1 MTQPATINFAD
12 GITWD
17 DVIDIENPDAFTLD
31 GATLSITRA
40 RDEPQILVKGDG
52 KVHIQGGVHV
62 NPCIRAGTPIY
73 GVPQIEIAGNVFSH
87 YLSTPS
93 ISPGEVDSMS
103 LRGFWGAS
111 GAGFAG
117 NLGLDFD
124 VVEMDTQHLEH
135 HSLEYQASEAWTADK
150 ATPDTPIPSVIFR
163 AMLVSYQLSHF
174 FSFTMERAKNVYLI
188 NAFEVA
194 CNVLNK
200 ATEIRQF
207 CAYKDAHTRPNCR
220 CALYQSLLLTG
231 DAMATAYHLQAMPT
245 LQHLTPST
253 LQAVPVRA
261 LEDLLEEKLLTL
273 ARTSP
278 VRKPLWDS
286 MIDNALTKDE
296 FTEHVK
302 QFGFSNPEA
311 LWNPDADSNGVWDTV
326 VS

>member
-1 MTQPATINFAD
+1 MAQPATINLAD

-52 KVHIQGGVHV
+52 KVRILGGVHV
-62 NPCIRAGTPIY
+62 NPFIRADAPVDGAA
-73 GVPQIEIAGNVFSH
+73 QIEITGNVFTH
-87 YLSTPS
+87 HLSMPRATPWGASS
-93 ISPGEVDSMS
+93 IS

-111 GAGFAG
+111 GAGFIG

-135 HSLEYQASEAWTADK
+135 YLEYQASEAWTADK
-150 ATPDTPIPSVIFR
+150 TTPDTPIPHVIFR

-174 FSFTMERAKNVYLI
+174 FNFTLERAKDIYLI

-207 CAYKDAHTRPNCR
+207 CAYKDIHTRPNCR
-220 CALYQSLLLTG
+220 CALYHGLLITG
-231 DAMATAYHLQAMPT
+231 DVIATAYYLRATPT
-245 LQHLTPST
+245 LEQYEPLP
-253 LQAVPVRA
+253 LQTVPVRT
-261 LEDLLEEKLLTL
+261 LEDLLEEKLRTL
-273 ARTSP
+273 EQTYKTRDEIAEYA
-278 VRKPLWDS
+278 VA
-286 MIDNALTKDE
+286 NALTKE
-296 FTEHVK
+296 SFTKHIL
-302 QFGFSNPEA
+302 QFGVSNIEA
-311 LWNPDADSNGVWDTV
+311 LWNPDADSAGVWV
-326 VS
+326 PQS

>member
-1 MTQPATINFAD
+1 MTQPATVNLAD
-12 GITWD
+12 GIKWD
-17 DVIDIENPDAFTLD
+17 DVMDIENPDSLTLE
-31 GATLSITRA
+31 GTTLSFTQV
-40 RDEPQILVKGDG
+40 RDDSQILVKGNG

-62 NPCIRAGTPIY
+62 NPRIRAGAPVD
-73 GVPQIEIAGNVFSH
+73 GAAQIEITGNVFTH
-87 YLSTPS
+87 YLSMPRVTPRGASS
-93 ISPGEVDSMS
+93 IS

-111 GAGFAG
+111 AAGFTG

-124 VVEMDTQHLEH
+124 VVEIDTQHLEH
-135 HSLEYQASEAWTADK
+135 HLEYQASEAWTADK
-150 ATPDTPIPSVIFR
+150 TTPDAPIPSVIFR

-188 NAFEVA
+188 DAFEVA

-207 CAYKDAHTRPNCR
+207 CAYKDTHTRPNCR

-231 DAMATAYHLQAMPT
+231 DTMATAYHLQAVPT

-253 LQAVPVRA
+253 LQAVPVRV

>member
-1 MTQPATINFAD
+1 MTQPATINLAD

-17 DVIDIENPDAFTLD
+17 DVIDIENPDALTLE
-31 GATLSITRA
+31 GTTLSFTQA
-40 RDEPQILVKGDG
+40 RDKLQIQVKGDG

-62 NPCIRAGTPIY
+62 NPCIRAGAPVD
-73 GVPQIEIAGNVFSH
+73 GAAQIEITGNVFTH
-87 YLSTPS
+87 HLSTPRVTPCGASS
-93 ISPGEVDSMS
+93 IS

-111 GAGFAG
+111 GAGFTG

-135 HSLEYQASEAWTADK
+135 HLEYQASEAWTADK
-150 ATPDTPIPSVIFR
+150 ATPDAPIPSVIFR

-188 NAFEVA
+188 DAFEVA

-231 DAMATAYHLQAMPT
+231 DTMATAYHLQAMPT
-245 LQHLTPST
+245 LQHLMPST
-253 LQAVPVRA
+253 LQAVPVRV

-273 ARTSP
+273 ACTSP
-278 VRKPLWDS
+278 VRKPLWDT

-302 QFGFSNPEA
+302 QFGFSSPEA

>member
-1 MTQPATINFAD
+1 MTQPATVNLAD

-17 DVIDIENPDAFTLD
+17 DVMDIENPDSLTLE
-31 GATLSITRA
+31 GTTLSFTQV
-40 RDEPQILVKGDG
+40 RDDSQILVKGNG

-62 NPCIRAGTPIY
+62 NPRIRAGATVE
-73 GVPQIEIAGNVFSH
+73 GAAQIEITGNVFTH
-87 YLSTPS
+87 YLSTPRVTPSGTSS
-93 ISPGEVDSMS
+93 IS

-111 GAGFAG
+111 AAGFTG

-124 VVEMDTQHLEH
+124 VVEIDTQHLEH
-135 HSLEYQASEAWTADK
+135 HLEYQASEAWTADK
-150 ATPDTPIPSVIFR
+150 TTPDTPIPSVIFR
-163 AMLVSYQLSHF
+163 AMLVSYQLPHF
-174 FSFTMERAKNVYLI
+174 FNFTMERAKNVYLI

-207 CAYKDAHTRPNCR
+207 CAHKDAHTRPNCR
-220 CALYQSLLLTG
+220 CALYQSLLITG
-231 DAMATAYHLQAMPT
+231 DAMATAYHLQAMPA

-253 LQAVPVRA
+253 LQDVPVRA

-278 VRKPLWDS
+278 ERKPLWDS
-286 MIDNALTKDE
+286 MINNALTKDE

-311 LWNPDADSNGVWDTV
+311 LWNLDADPNGVWDTA

>member
-1 MTQPATINFAD
+1 MTQPATINLVD

-17 DVIDIENPDAFTLD
+17 DVIDIENPEALTLD
-31 GATLSITRA
+31 VTTLSFTRTNG
-40 RDEPQILVKGDG
+40 EPQILVKGGG

-62 NPCIRAGTPIY
+62 NPRIHAGATVD
-73 GVPQIEIAGNVFSH
+73 GATQIEITDSVFTH
-87 YLSTPS
+87 RLVTPHVS
-93 ISPGEVDSMS
+93 SCGVASMS

-111 GAGFAG
+111 GAGFTG

-135 HSLEYQASEAWTADK
+135 HLEHQASEAWTADK
-150 ATPDTPIPSVIFR
+150 ATPNTPIPSVIFR

-174 FSFTMERAKNVYLI
+174 FNFTMERAKNVYLI

-207 CAYKDAHTRPNCR
+207 CAHKDAHTRPNCR
-220 CALYQSLLLTG
+220 CALYQSLLITG

-253 LQAVPVRA
+253 LQDVPVRA

-273 ARTSP
+273 ACTSP
-278 VRKPLWDS
+278 ERKPLWDS

-311 LWNPDADSNGVWDTV
+311 LWNPEADPNGVWDTA